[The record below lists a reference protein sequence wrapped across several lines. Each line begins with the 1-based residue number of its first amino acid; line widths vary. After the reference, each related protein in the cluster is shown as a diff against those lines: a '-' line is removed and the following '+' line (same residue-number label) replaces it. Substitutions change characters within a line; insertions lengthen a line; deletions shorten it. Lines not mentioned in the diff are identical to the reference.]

1 MNIHKPT
8 VKMQSGKAWPAIKRI
23 ILLITFRGVI
33 KDEKPEVPDSA
44 MSSCFFSVLMPIV
57 PFFKKKINK
66 LVIGRKA

>member
-44 MSSCFFSVLMPIV
+44 MSSPCFFNVLVPIV
-57 PFFKKKINK
+57 PFTKQPKE
-66 LVIGRKA
+66 